1 MPMKTKTKVIKILLT
16 NIPLA
21 AAVASVATYLGL
33 LGAGLSGDALVQ
45 ALGPAIAMNFF
56 LAYVISFFVGFF
68 VPCEQWGFAFAQSR
82 GLNPSDGIKF
92 GIAINLVVNTVYT
105 LINSLILTYIN
116 AIIMQNA
123 PLAVYIPALLGSF
136 VPCWAAGFIVSLQLA
151 PMMEKLA
158 RTITKDFPAQSEPT
172 TAQ

>member
-16 NIPLA
+16 NVALA

-33 LGAGLSGDALVQ
+33 LGAGLSGDAL
-45 ALGPAIAMNFF
+45 AMNFF

-82 GLNPSDGIKF
+82 GLKPSDGIKF

-105 LINSLILTYIN
+105 LVNSLILTYIN
-116 AIIMQNA
+116 AIIMQHA
-123 PLAVYIPALLGSF
+123 PLAAYIPALLGSF
-136 VPCWAAGFIVSLQLA
+136 VPCWVAGFIVSLPLA
-151 PMMEKLA
+151 PLMEKLA